1 MAWSEWK
8 KFSND
13 VIITS
18 PNKTSHTIEE
28 DGKYIIT
35 TLGNGSYKPILY
47 VNGEQQ
53 TPISETFQS
62 SFSTYASIYEL
73 ELKKSDIM
81 HTHFYLLHLIKL

>member
-18 PNKTSHTIEE
+18 PNKTTYTIEE
-28 DGKYIIT
+28 DGKYIVT
-35 TLGNGSYKPILY
+35 ASGNASYKPILY

-62 SFSTYASIYEL
+62 GFSTYTSIYEL
-73 ELKKSDIM
+73 ELNKSDVIS
-81 HTHFYLLHLIKL
+81 THWYILHIIKL